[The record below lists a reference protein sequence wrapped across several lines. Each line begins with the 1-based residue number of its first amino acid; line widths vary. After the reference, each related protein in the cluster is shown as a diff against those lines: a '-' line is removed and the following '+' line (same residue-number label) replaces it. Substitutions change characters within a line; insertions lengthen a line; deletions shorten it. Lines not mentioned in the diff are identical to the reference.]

1 MLSVYQFKAQA
12 TFSDGTTKDVT
23 NEVAWSS
30 DNKSIAE
37 IDETGLAF
45 AVREGQAIITATAS
59 NGLTDT
65 TALSISDTADIRS
78 ISIRRTDSHTEST
91 PLGFTASYKAIAKVS
106 SLMKEYDVTDQVK
119 WITDNEATGAFS
131 SKTPGLYETQ
141 GCETGDTVISCVFE
155 ETDIKSKNT
164 LNLSVTDAKVTGI
177 KVFGVIDGNEVRNPY
192 ILSNRENIP
201 FIAKA
206 ALSDGTSMVIEPSSD
221 LVWTVDPADNI
232 AADDNGV
239 VTPEAGSQF
248 TPQQYTA
255 KATYN
260 YTYQPTG
267 KSETFEAKTFLNIA
281 DAVQVNSITLEAVEP
296 AATAEGISL
305 PVGHTAKFKATA
317 SVSTMNRNFDVTD
330 QVTWSDVSAAGTMD
344 AGLFTAETAGSSA
357 DVIATLTLSDIGG
370 TEHTVESEAIKV
382 TVTDA
387 ILESVAIDQN
397 APQIIN
403 SNNELVFTA
412 TATYSD
418 GSTVTLDPA
427 NLPDGA
433 SIAWSSADTSI
444 AEIDETT
451 GAVTP
456 KADAFGQAEIT
467 AAYTE
472 GEVTA
477 NDATMISTYDAM
489 SVTELTIDTVPA
501 GVTECANGYT
511 VQFQAIAKI
520 GTKDTEIDVTKQV
533 EWNND
538 DIAAIGSIDENGVF
552 TATAAGSADI
562 KATLTLVDYSD
573 VDKTVESDSYNLTVT
588 DAVLKSIK
596 ITSTDSATDFGDK
609 APQILNNNMDLV
621 FTATGIF
628 SDGTEQALSSADGL
642 AWSSENTDIAAIDAE
657 TGAAS
662 PKADAWGQT
671 KITAAS
677 GDISAH
683 IILSTADA
691 MAVTNITV
699 TVDGDLTSIAKG
711 MTAQFRAMATIGAD
725 ATTYDITDK
734 VTWDGL
740 TDLGTIDEHGL
751 FTAQTPGGPV
761 DVTATYNDVSSDPY
775 AFEVT
780 NAVID
785 HIEIAPANP
794 TILNTQTQE
803 FTAKAIMTDG
813 TEIDPLPASS
823 LVWSSSDETVCE
835 INNEGM
841 AIPVPYQW
849 GQVIITASCTDPDTG
864 DTFDGKNHAYRCD
877 SRLFRPGLH
886 DCRLCA
892 RHFC

>member
-78 ISIRRTDSHTEST
+78 ISIKRTDSHAEST

-119 WITDNEATGAFS
+119 WNTENSATGAFS

-141 GCETGDTVISCVFE
+141 GCETGDTVISCIFE
-155 ETDIKSKNT
+155 DTDIKSKNT

-177 KVFGVIDGNEVRNPY
+177 NVFGVIDDNEVKNPY
-192 ILSNRENIP
+192 ILSNRENIQ

-206 ALSDGTSMVIEPSSD
+206 TLSDGTKIIIEPSSD
-221 LVWTVDPADNI
+221 LVWSVDPADNI
-232 AADDNGV
+232 AADENGV
-239 VTPEAGSQF
+239 VTPAEAGSQF

-260 YTYQPTG
+260 YAYQPTG

-330 QVTWSDVSAAGTMD
+330 QVTWSDVSAVGTMD
-344 AGLFTAETAGSSA
+344 AGLFTAETAGGPA

-370 TEHTVESEAIKV
+370 ASHTVESEAIKV

-403 SNNELVFTA
+403 SNNDLVFTA

-418 GSTVTLDPA
+418 GSAAALDPA

-433 SIAWSSADTSI
+433 SIAWASADTSI

-477 NDATMISTYDAM
+477 NDATMLSTYDAM

-562 KATLTLVDYSD
+562 KATLTLADYSD
-573 VDKTVESDSYNLTVT
+573 VDKTVESDP
-588 DAVLKSIK
+588 
-596 ITSTDSATDFGDK
+596 IT
-609 APQILNNNMDLV
+609 L
-621 FTATGIF
+621 
-628 SDGTEQALSSADGL
+628 
-642 AWSSENTDIAAIDAE
+642 
-657 TGAAS
+657 
-662 PKADAWGQT
+662 
-671 KITAAS
+671 
-677 GDISAH
+677 
-683 IILSTADA
+683 
-691 MAVTNITV
+691 
-699 TVDGDLTSIAKG
+699 
-711 MTAQFRAMATIGAD
+711 R
-725 ATTYDITDK
+725 
-734 VTWDGL
+734 
-740 TDLGTIDEHGL
+740 
-751 FTAQTPGGPV
+751 
-761 DVTATYNDVSSDPY
+761 
-775 AFEVT
+775 
-780 NAVID
+780 
-785 HIEIAPANP
+785 
-794 TILNTQTQE
+794 
-803 FTAKAIMTDG
+803 
-813 TEIDPLPASS
+813 
-823 LVWSSSDETVCE
+823 
-835 INNEGM
+835 
-841 AIPVPYQW
+841 
-849 GQVIITASCTDPDTG
+849 
-864 DTFDGKNHAYRCD
+864 
-877 SRLFRPGLH
+877 
-886 DCRLCA
+886 
-892 RHFC
+892 